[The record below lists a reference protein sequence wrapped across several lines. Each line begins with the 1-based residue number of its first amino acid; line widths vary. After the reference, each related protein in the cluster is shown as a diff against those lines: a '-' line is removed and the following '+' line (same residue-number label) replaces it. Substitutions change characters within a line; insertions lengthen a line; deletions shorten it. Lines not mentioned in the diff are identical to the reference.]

1 MARYEE
7 RNGQLIPMDKSGN
20 AKKGRAFG
28 VAQGSSRKPFSES
41 LRERIQK
48 SQAGGNDGATS
59 TGAGVPEPPASF
71 SIKCERCGLSFSN
84 LELAQQHECEG
95 AGRSERPGSAQAT
108 GGQALSEPELAT
120 LGAERSGFDSQP
132 SPPRT
137 CGLDGCNKSLD
148 GKRPN
153 VKYCSDK
160 CKRRAAYNRRK
171 KK

>member
-7 RNGQLIPMDKSGN
+7 RNGQLVPMDKSGN

-84 LELAQQHECEG
+84 LELAQQHECERG
-95 AGRSERPGSAQAT
+95 SSAGRAPDSAPSREEVAGSTPAPAPKVKHEW
-108 GGQALSEPELAT
+108 LEP
-120 LGAERSGFDSQP
+120 S
-132 SPPRT
+132 RT

-153 VKYCSDK
+153 VKYCSEK